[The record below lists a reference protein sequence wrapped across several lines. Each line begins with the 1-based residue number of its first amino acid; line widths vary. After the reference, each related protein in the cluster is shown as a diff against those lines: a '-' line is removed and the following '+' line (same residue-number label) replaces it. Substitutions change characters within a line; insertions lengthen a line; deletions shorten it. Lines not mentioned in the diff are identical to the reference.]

1 MIHQALLQAAEQLS
15 HTLLGQGLVLACA
28 ESCTGGLLAGTLTSI
43 EGSSQW
49 FDRGFVTYS
58 NAAKQDHLGVT
69 TETLKQYGA
78 VSLETAREMA
88 QGVLNVCHDAHVAV
102 STTGIAGPGGGV
114 PGKPVGF
121 VCFGFAQRTPQ
132 GIRIHS
138 ESRQFTGDRMQ
149 VRLASVRFA
158 IDTLHALLQS

>member
-1 MIHQALLQAAEQLS
+1 MLNHALLQAAEQLS
-15 HTLLGQGLVLACA
+15 HSLLQQRLVLACA

-58 NAAKQDHLGVT
+58 NAAKQDHLGVA

-88 QGVLNVCHDAHVAV
+88 QGVLSVCPDAHVAV
-102 STTGIAGPGGGV
+102 STTGIAGPGGAV

-121 VCFGFAQRTPQ
+121 VCFGFALRTAQ
-132 GIRIHS
+132 GVRLHA
-138 ESRQFTGDRMQ
+138 ESQQFAGDRMQ
-149 VRLASVRFA
+149 VRLASVLFA
-158 IDTLHALLQS
+158 INALRALLQS